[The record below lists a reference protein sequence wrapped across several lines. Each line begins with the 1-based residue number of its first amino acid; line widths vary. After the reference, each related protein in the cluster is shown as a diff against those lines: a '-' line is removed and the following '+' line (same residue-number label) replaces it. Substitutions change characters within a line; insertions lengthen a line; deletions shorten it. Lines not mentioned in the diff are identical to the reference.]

1 MLIYSSII
9 QKKFFQKILKSKNSK
24 ISKFYQIKTKL
35 EIKQAR
41 IFVYFTNFNRYERKE
56 EFKNN
61 QGLNDKNT
69 RDNIL
74 KFN

>member
-1 MLIYSSII
+1 MRAPNVQERMACFLIALQYKYTIG
-9 QKKFFQKILKSKNSK
+9 
-24 ISKFYQIKTKL
+24 YQIKKYVRFCCKSYNYYT
-35 EIKQAR
+35 
-41 IFVYFTNFNRYERKE
+41 RKE